1 MVRCCVPGVK
11 AEEAP
16 GSLTL
21 DLPTGN
27 QAWHLCQPPPPPRQ
41 VVTSL
46 PAHKQ
51 PGQPGASLL
60 TCDLTEPWRLEVF
73 HVGMNGVGRGR
84 KALKSSDCGS
94 RLHGSI
100 GSRHLARTVGR
111 SVPVQLCRNQL
122 ACSLPGDMCVRVH
135 VCVLTPLPAGT
146 AVWWFS

>member
-1 MVRCCVPGVK
+1 MLCPRGEGGGSPRQFDSGSAHREPGL
-11 AEEAP
+11 AP
-16 GSLTL
+16 VSV
-21 DLPTGN
+21 
-27 QAWHLCQPPPPPRQ
+27 PPPQ

-135 VCVLTPLPAGT
+135 ACVLTPLPAGT